1 MKEKR
6 DIITVASDQ
15 VHHLDKILDRQ
26 DVEEFR
32 KLIPELKDTWV
43 KKQIFRTE
51 TEMRISVLNDGR
63 HPTKAAKYW
72 QCVRE
77 QNVFFENLMDLSFDA
92 RKNDVEIKQQQKE
105 LEEETDELKKELIQI
120 ELDQKYYRKANLELT
135 AKDRM
140 REIEHW
146 SRIKKELD
154 DGSFDTRN
162 VNTHQA
168 KALTGFLEHRRE
180 SLSKE
185 SASDDVFNVLSQLN
199 TIDRLK
205 KEGKIND
212 NEKALPNDQNNPK
225 LSK

>member
-15 VHHLDKILDRQ
+15 VHHLDKILDIK

-92 RKNDVEIKQQQKE
+92 RKNDVEIKQKQKE
-105 LEEETDELKKELIQI
+105 LEEETNELKKELIQI
-120 ELDQKYYRKANLELT
+120 ELDQKYYRRANLELT

-212 NEKALPNDQNNPK
+212 NEKALPHDQNNPK

>member
-6 DIITVASDQ
+6 DIITIASEQ
-15 VHHLDKILDRQ
+15 VHHLDKILDQ
-26 DVEEFR
+26 KDVDQFR
-32 KLIPELKDTWV
+32 KLSPELKDTWV
-43 KKQIFRTE
+43 KKQMFRTE

-77 QNVFFENLMDLSFDA
+77 QNVFFESLIDLSFDG
-92 RKNDVEIKQQQKE
+92 RENDIEIKKIKKE
-105 LEEETDELKKELIQI
+105 LEEETDELEYNLKKIN
-120 ELDQKYYRKANLELT
+120 LDRKYYRRANLELT

-146 SRIKKELD
+146 SRLKKEFD

-168 KALTGFLEHRRE
+168 KSLSGFLQNRKDN
-180 SLSKE
+180 LNTE
-185 SASDDVFNVLSQLN
+185 SASDDVFNVMSQLN
-199 TIDRLK
+199 TIERLK
-205 KEGKIND
+205 KEGILDD

>member
-6 DIITVASDQ
+6 DIITIASEQ
-15 VHHLDKILDRQ
+15 VHHLDKILDQ
-26 DVEEFR
+26 KDVDQFR

-43 KKQIFRTE
+43 KKQMFRTE

-77 QNVFFENLMDLSFDA
+77 QNVFFESLIDLSFDG
-92 RKNDVEIKQQQKE
+92 RENDIEIKKLKKE
-105 LEEETDELKKELIQI
+105 IEEETDEFEYDLKKIA
-120 ELDQKYYRKANLELT
+120 LDKKYYRRANLELT
-135 AKDRM
+135 AKDRI

-146 SRIKKELD
+146 SRLKKEFD
-154 DGSFDTRN
+154 DGSFDTHN

-168 KALTGFLEHRRE
+168 KALTGFLQTRKDN
-180 SLSKE
+180 LNTE
-185 SASDDVFNVLSQLN
+185 SASDDVFNVMSQLD
-199 TIDRLK
+199 TIKRLK
-205 KEGKIND
+205 KEGVLND

>member
-15 VHHLDKILDRQ
+15 VHHLDKILDIK

-105 LEEETDELKKELIQI
+105 LEEEKDELKKELIQI

>member
-1 MKEKR
+1 
-6 DIITVASDQ
+6 
-15 VHHLDKILDRQ
+15 
-26 DVEEFR
+26 
-32 KLIPELKDTWV
+32 
-43 KKQIFRTE
+43 
-51 TEMRISVLNDGR
+51 MRISVLNDGR

-92 RKNDVEIKQQQKE
+92 RKNDIEIKQQQKE
-105 LEEETDELKKELIQI
+105 LEEEKDELKKELIQI

>member
-6 DIITVASDQ
+6 DIITVASEQ
-15 VHHLDKILDRQ
+15 VHHLNKILDKK
-26 DVEEFR
+26 DIDEFR

-43 KKQIFRTE
+43 KKQMFRTE

-63 HPTKAAKYW
+63 HPTNAAKYW

-77 QNVFFENLMDLSFDA
+77 QNVFFENLMDLSFDG
-92 RKNDVEIKQQQKE
+92 RENEIEIKKLHKE
-105 LEEETDELKKELIQI
+105 IEEEEDEFERGLKQI
-120 ELDQKYYRKANLELT
+120 TLERKYYRRANLELT

-140 REIEHW
+140 RELEHW

-168 KALTGFLEHRRE
+168 KSLSGFLQNRKDN
-180 SLSKE
+180 LNTE
-185 SASDDVFNVLSQLN
+185 SASDDVFNVMSQLN
-199 TIDRLK
+199 TIERLK
-205 KEGKIND
+205 KEGILDD

>member
-15 VHHLDKILDRQ
+15 VHHLDKILDIK

-92 RKNDVEIKQQQKE
+92 RKNDVEIKQQQQE

-120 ELDQKYYRKANLELT
+120 ELDQKYYRRANLELT

-212 NEKALPNDQNNPK
+212 NEKALPHDQNNPK

>member
-6 DIITVASDQ
+6 DIITVASEQ
-15 VHHLDKILDRQ
+15 IHHLDKILDQ
-26 DVEEFR
+26 KDIDEFR
-32 KLIPELKDTWV
+32 KLIPELKDTWI
-43 KKQIFRTE
+43 KKQMFRTE

-77 QNVFFENLMDLSFDA
+77 QNVFFENLIQLSFDG
-92 RKNDVEIKQQQKE
+92 RENEIEIKKLHKE
-105 LEEETDELKKELIQI
+105 IEEEEDEFERGLKQI
-120 ELDQKYYRKANLELT
+120 TLERKYYRRANLELT

-146 SRIKKELD
+146 SRLKKEFD

-168 KALTGFLEHRRE
+168 KALTGFLQYRKEN
-180 SLSKE
+180 LNTE
-185 SASDDVFNVLSQLN
+185 SASDDVFNVMSQLD

-212 NEKALPNDQNNPK
+212 NEKALPHDQNNPK

>member
-1 MKEKR
+1 
-6 DIITVASDQ
+6 
-15 VHHLDKILDRQ
+15 
-26 DVEEFR
+26 
-32 KLIPELKDTWV
+32 
-43 KKQIFRTE
+43 
-51 TEMRISVLNDGR
+51 
-63 HPTKAAKYW
+63 
-72 QCVRE
+72 
-77 QNVFFENLMDLSFDA
+77 
-92 RKNDVEIKQQQKE
+92 
-105 LEEETDELKKELIQI
+105 
-120 ELDQKYYRKANLELT
+120 
-135 AKDRM
+135 M

-212 NEKALPNDQNNPK
+212 NEKALPHDQTNLK

>member
-6 DIITVASDQ
+6 DIITVAFEQ
-15 VHHLDKILDRQ
+15 IHHLDKILDQ
-26 DVEEFR
+26 KDIDEFR
-32 KLIPELKDTWV
+32 KLIPELKDTWI
-43 KKQIFRTE
+43 KKQMFRTE

-77 QNVFFENLMDLSFDA
+77 QNVFFENLMDLSFDG
-92 RKNDVEIKQQQKE
+92 RENEIEIKKLHKE
-105 LEEETDELKKELIQI
+105 IEEEEDEFERGLKQI
-120 ELDQKYYRKANLELT
+120 TLERKYYRRANLELT

-146 SRIKKELD
+146 SRLKKEFD

-168 KALTGFLEHRRE
+168 KALTGFLQHRKE
-180 SLSKE
+180 SLNKD
-185 SASDDVFNVLSQLN
+185 SASDDIFNVMSQLD

-212 NEKALPNDQNNPK
+212 NEKALPHDQNNPK

>member
-6 DIITVASDQ
+6 DIITVASEQ
-15 VHHLDKILDRQ
+15 VHHLDKILDRK
-26 DVEEFR
+26 DIEEFR
-32 KLIPELKDTWV
+32 KLIPELKDTWI
-43 KKQIFRTE
+43 KKQMFRTE

-77 QNVFFENLMDLSFDA
+77 QNVFFENLMDLSFDG
-92 RKNDVEIKQQQKE
+92 REIEIEIKKIKKE
-105 LEEETDELKKELIQI
+105 LEEETDEFERELKKIS
-120 ELDQKYYRKANLELT
+120 LDKKYYRKANLELT

-146 SRIKKELD
+146 SRLKKEFD

-168 KALTGFLEHRRE
+168 KALTGFLQYRKEN
-180 SLSKE
+180 LNTE
-185 SASDDVFNVLSQLN
+185 SASDDVFNVMSQLD

>member
-6 DIITVASDQ
+6 DIQKVASEQ
-15 VHHLDKILDRQ
+15 VNYLDRILDPKE
-26 DVEEFR
+26 VEEFR

-105 LEEETDELKKELIQI
+105 LEEEKDELKKELIQI

-212 NEKALPNDQNNPK
+212 NEKALPHDQTNLK

>member
-6 DIITVASDQ
+6 DIITVASEQ
-15 VHHLDKILDRQ
+15 FNHLDKILDRK

-51 TEMRISVLNDGR
+51 TEMRVSVLNDGR
-63 HPTKAAKYW
+63 HPTPAAKYW

-77 QNVFFENLMDLSFDA
+77 QNVFFEN
-92 RKNDVEIKQQQKE
+92 DVEIKKLQKE
-105 LEEETDELKKELIQI
+105 IEEETDEFECELKKIA
-120 ELDQKYYRKANLELT
+120 LDKKYYRRANLELT

-180 SLSKE
+180 SLNKE

-205 KEGKIND
+205 KEGKINYD
-212 NEKALPNDQNNPK
+212 EKALPNDQNNPK

>member
-15 VHHLDKILDRQ
+15 VHHLDKILDRK

-105 LEEETDELKKELIQI
+105 LEEEKDELKKELIQI
-120 ELDQKYYRKANLELT
+120 ELDQKYYRRANLELT

-212 NEKALPNDQNNPK
+212 NEKALPHDQNNPK

>member
-15 VHHLDKILDRQ
+15 VHHLDKILDIK

-92 RKNDVEIKQQQKE
+92 RKNDVEIKQQQQE
-105 LEEETDELKKELIQI
+105 LEEEKDELKKELIQI
-120 ELDQKYYRKANLELT
+120 ELDQKYYRRANLELT

-212 NEKALPNDQNNPK
+212 NEKALPHDQNNPK

>member
-6 DIITVASDQ
+6 DIITVASEQ
-15 VHHLDKILDRQ
+15 VHHLDKILDRK

-51 TEMRISVLNDGR
+51 TEMRVSVLNDGR
-63 HPTKAAKYW
+63 HPTPAAKYW
-72 QCVRE
+72 QCIRE

-92 RKNDVEIKQQQKE
+92 RENDVEIKKLQKE
-105 LEEETDELKKELIQI
+105 IEEETDEFECELKKIA
-120 ELDQKYYRKANLELT
+120 LDKKYYRRANLELT

-168 KALTGFLEHRRE
+168 KALTGFLEHRKQ
-180 SLSKE
+180 SLNQE
-185 SASDDVFNVLSQLN
+185 SASDDIFNVISQLN

>member
-6 DIITVASDQ
+6 DIITVASEQ
-15 VHHLDKILDRQ
+15 VHHLNKILDKK
-26 DVEEFR
+26 DIDEFR

-43 KKQIFRTE
+43 KKQMFRTE

-63 HPTKAAKYW
+63 HPTNAAKYW

-77 QNVFFENLMDLSFDA
+77 QNVFFENLIDLSFDG
-92 RKNDVEIKQQQKE
+92 RENEIEIKKLHKE
-105 LEEETDELKKELIQI
+105 IEEEEDEFERGLKQI
-120 ELDQKYYRKANLELT
+120 TLERKYYRRANLELT

-140 REIEHW
+140 RELEHW

-168 KALTGFLEHRRE
+168 KALTGFLQHRKE
-180 SLSKE
+180 SLNTE
-185 SASDDVFNVLSQLN
+185 SASDDVFNVVSQLR

-205 KEGKIND
+205 KEGTIND

>member
-6 DIITVASDQ
+6 DIITVASEQ
-15 VHHLDKILDRQ
+15 IHHLDKILDQ
-26 DVEEFR
+26 KDIDEFR

-43 KKQIFRTE
+43 KKQMFRTE

-77 QNVFFENLMDLSFDA
+77 QNVFFENLIDLSFDG
-92 RKNDVEIKQQQKE
+92 RENEIEIKKLHKE
-105 LEEETDELKKELIQI
+105 IEEEEDEFERGLKQI
-120 ELDQKYYRKANLELT
+120 TLERKYYRRANLELT

-140 REIEHW
+140 RELEHW

-168 KALTGFLEHRRE
+168 KALTGFLQYRKEN
-180 SLSKE
+180 LNTE
-185 SASDDVFNVLSQLN
+185 SASDDVFNVMSQLD

-212 NEKALPNDQNNPK
+212 NEKALPHDQNNPK

>member
-6 DIITVASDQ
+6 DIITVASEQ
-15 VHHLDKILDRQ
+15 VHHLDKILDRK

-51 TEMRISVLNDGR
+51 TEMRVSVLNDGR
-63 HPTKAAKYW
+63 HPTPAAKYW

-92 RKNDVEIKQQQKE
+92 RENDVEIKKLQKE
-105 LEEETDELKKELIQI
+105 IEEETDEFECELKKIA
-120 ELDQKYYRKANLELT
+120 LDKKYYRRANLELT

-180 SLSKE
+180 SLNKE

>member
-6 DIITVASDQ
+6 DIITVASEQ
-15 VHHLDKILDRQ
+15 VHHLDKILDIK

-92 RKNDVEIKQQQKE
+92 RKNDIEIKQQQKE
-105 LEEETDELKKELIQI
+105 LEEEKDELKKELIQI
-120 ELDQKYYRKANLELT
+120 ELDQKYYRRANLELT

>member
-92 RKNDVEIKQQQKE
+92 RKNDIEIKQQQKE
-105 LEEETDELKKELIQI
+105 LEELKKELIQI

>member
-6 DIITVASDQ
+6 DIITVASEQ
-15 VHHLDKILDRQ
+15 VHHLDKILDIK

-105 LEEETDELKKELIQI
+105 LEEEKDELKKELIQI
-120 ELDQKYYRKANLELT
+120 ELDQKYYRRANLELT

>member
-6 DIITVASDQ
+6 DIITVASEQ
-15 VHHLDKILDRQ
+15 VHHLDKILDRK

-105 LEEETDELKKELIQI
+105 LEEEKDELKKELIQI

-146 SRIKKELD
+146 SRIKKELN

-180 SLSKE
+180 SLNKE